1 MSWLCGQGVNP
12 TREARQEVV
21 RGGGHPLKLHPL
33 GHKKPKLTP
42 QQGAVP
48 GFELGVLPALVI
60 ASRTPPA
67 SPKGDMGTDGT
78 RHCTTLPSVQ

>member
-1 MSWLCGQGVNP
+1 MAVWSGCQPHQGSE
-12 TREARQEVV
+12 TRSGKRWGA
-21 RGGGHPLKLHPL
+21 PL

-78 RHCTTLPSVQ
+78 RHCTTLPSVR